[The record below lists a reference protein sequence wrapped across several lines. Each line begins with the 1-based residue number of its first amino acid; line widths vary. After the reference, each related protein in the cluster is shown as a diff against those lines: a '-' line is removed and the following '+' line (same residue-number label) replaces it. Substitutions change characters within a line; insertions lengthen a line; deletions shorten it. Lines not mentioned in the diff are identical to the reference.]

1 MGHVIRFSFSDSH
14 KERKERVSLVQ
25 TGMKD
30 LSFFLVADIHIEK
43 SNM

>member
-14 KERKERVSLVQ
+14 KERKERLSFVQ
-25 TGMKD
+25 IGMKD
-30 LSFFLVADIHIEK
+30 LSFAFVADIQVEK